1 MPARKL
7 AQGVLN
13 KNRKFSKFLNHFKI
27 STYKKSSLKKCT
39 KARKFAQVHLIIE
52 GHQSR
57 ER

>member
-7 AQGVLN
+7 AQGGN
-13 KNRKFSKFLNHFKI
+13 KENRKFSKILNHFKI
-27 STYKKSSLKKCT
+27 GTYKKSSLKKCT
-39 KARKFAQVHLIIE
+39 KARKLAQVHLIIK